1 MHTSSDV
8 QLSLDL
14 DAAPA
19 GLVYLPDFID
29 AAEERALVAA
39 LEGVAW
45 QEVVM
50 HGQAAKR
57 TVAHFG
63 LTYGYESWTLDAAPP
78 MPAWIAPHLA
88 RVAAAMHEPP
98 NAVVELLA
106 SRYPPGARIGWHRDA
121 PMFGPTVAGLSLAGA
136 CELVLRHGDADRYTL
151 ALAPRSL
158 YLLGG
163 AARASWQHMIKP
175 VPALRYSLSFRTLKQ
190 SGAPASRRTTTPR
203 TAPAR
208 RR

>member
-8 QLSLDL
+8 QLSFDL

-57 TVAHFG
+57 TVA
-63 LTYGYESWTLDAAPP
+63 
-78 MPAWIAPHLA
+78 
-88 RVAAAMHEPP
+88 
-98 NAVVELLA
+98 NALVELLA

-121 PMFGPTVAGLSLAGA
+121 PMFGPTVAGLSLAGP
-136 CELVLRHGDADRYTL
+136 CELVLRHGDAERYTL

-158 YLLGG
+158 YVLGG